1 MLWEA
6 LQIIGATQRPHF
18 EAYRTEDPGQQGEWR
33 VSVVITIQDPRYGTR
48 REIHANNDQV
58 MRRSLEAG
66 VSEAARRALARICYI
81 YRDELADSKFRFCP
95 RRSRGA
101 ASAQIPRPPPE
112 ERNPAMDVAQEMV
125 AALSTDLDAA
135 GVELDEVKDELRRLR
150 HRCQIL
156 EARQQ
161 GEQEPPPLDD
171 DEQEIRR
178 ANSPARK
185 RVRYGDPGYRTR
197 YL

>member
-1 MLWEA
+1 MSA
-6 LQIIGATQRPHF
+6 
-18 EAYRTEDPGQQGEWR
+18 
-33 VSVVITIQDPRYGTR
+33 VITMQDTRYGTR

-81 YRDELADSKFRFCP
+81 YRDELADSNFRFCP
-95 RRSRGA
+95 CRSRGA
-101 ASAQIPRPPPE
+101 ASAQIPCPPPE

-125 AALSTDLDAA
+125 AALSTDLDVA

-150 HRCQIL
+150 RRCQIL

-171 DEQEIRR
+171 DE
-178 ANSPARK
+178 
-185 RVRYGDPGYRTR
+185 
-197 YL
+197 